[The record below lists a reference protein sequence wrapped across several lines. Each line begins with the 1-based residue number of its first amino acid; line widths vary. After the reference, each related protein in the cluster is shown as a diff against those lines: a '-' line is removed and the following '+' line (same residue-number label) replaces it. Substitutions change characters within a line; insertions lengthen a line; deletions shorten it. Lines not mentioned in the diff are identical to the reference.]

1 MDISRRTSEI
11 ATSAA
16 TALVGL
22 VVCYGALDNG
32 IAWEE
37 SGPSSGFFPFCVGCL
52 IVFGS
57 AVTCA
62 QAVFRSTEGRPP
74 FLDAERARA
83 AILFFLP
90 IVAFAALSAW
100 LGLYVGMAVYIV
112 YAMHWPGKLGLA
124 TSIAAGL
131 AVAVVN
137 FVIFEK
143 LFMVPLLKGPV
154 LNAIGIY

>member
-1 MDISRRTSEI
+1 MDISRRSSEI

-16 TALVGL
+16 TALIGL
-22 VVCYGALDNG
+22 TVCFGALENG

-52 IVFGS
+52 IVLGS
-57 AVTCA
+57 AVTGV
-62 QAVFRSTEGRPP
+62 QALLRPVAGAPP

-100 LGLYVGMAVYIV
+100 LGLYIGMAIYIF
-112 YAMHWPGKLGLA
+112 YAMYVPGRLRLA
-124 TSIAAGL
+124 TAIAASL
-131 AVAVVN
+131 AVALVN

-154 LNAIGIY
+154 LNAVGIY

>member
-1 MDISRRTSEI
+1 MEISRRTSEI

-16 TALVGL
+16 TALIGL
-22 VVCYGALDNG
+22 IVCYGALENG

-52 IVFGS
+52 ILLGS
-57 AVTCA
+57 AATGA
-62 QAVFRSTEGRPP
+62 QATLRPTEGQPP
-74 FLDAERARA
+74 FLDGERARA

-90 IVAFAALSAW
+90 IVAFAALAVF
-100 LGLYVGMAVYIV
+100 LGLYIAMAIYIV
-112 YAMHWPGKLGLA
+112 YAMYGPGKLKLA

-131 AVAVVN
+131 GVAVVN

-154 LNAIGIY
+154 LNAVGIY

>member
-1 MDISRRTSEI
+1 MEISRRTSEI

-16 TALVGL
+16 TALIGL
-22 VVCYGALDNG
+22 IVCYGALENG

-37 SGPSSGFFPFCVGCL
+37 AGPSSGFFPFCVGCL
-52 IVFGS
+52 ILLGS
-57 AVTCA
+57 AATGA
-62 QAVFRSTEGRPP
+62 QATLRPTEGQPP
-74 FLDAERARA
+74 FLDGERARA

-90 IVAFAALSAW
+90 IVAFAALAVF
-100 LGLYVGMAVYIV
+100 LGLYIAMAIYIV
-112 YAMHWPGKLGLA
+112 YAMYGPGKLKLA

-131 AVAVVN
+131 GVAVVN

-154 LNAIGIY
+154 LNAVGIY

>member
-1 MDISRRTSEI
+1 MDITRRTSEL

-16 TALVGL
+16 TALIGL
-22 VVCYGALDNG
+22 TVCYGALENG

-52 IVFGS
+52 IIFGS
-57 AVTCA
+57 AVIGA
-62 QAVFRSTEGRPP
+62 QALVRPAAGQAP
-74 FLDAERARA
+74 FLDGERARA

-90 IVAFAALSAW
+90 IVAFAALSVW
-100 LGLYVGMAVYIV
+100 LGLYIATAIYIF
-112 YAMHWPGKLGLA
+112 YAMYWPGKLRLA
-124 TSIAAGL
+124 TSAAAGL
-131 AVAVVN
+131 AVAVIN

-154 LNAIGIY
+154 LNYFGIY

>member
-1 MDISRRTSEI
+1 MEISRRTSEI

-22 VVCYGALDNG
+22 IVCYGALQNG

-57 AVTCA
+57 AVTGA
-62 QAVFRSTEGRPP
+62 QATFRPGEGRPP

-112 YAMHWPGKLGLA
+112 YAMYGPGKLGLA

-131 AVAVVN
+131 AVALVN

-143 LFMVPLLKGPV
+143 LFMVPLLKGPL
-154 LNAIGIY
+154 LNAVGIY